1 MESVEPT
8 SPSLQPKAH
17 VFLRQTEIRRSDI
30 LKALTAVLLL
40 GAAMVATDSH
50 FTFIDDEAAILMQAN
65 KPVMETVKA
74 FLTQRE
80 ESEHPPFSDI
90 LFHFWLPVGRTNPHW
105 LRLPSIVFYLVGL
118 LALTATAWKLA
129 GKSAAATL
137 LWIVLLWPFGFHFG
151 RLAGYYSFA
160 FLLVSLL
167 TLGYLRVMQQPT
179 MREWFLFAVP
189 AVLLVYTNYFGWAV
203 IGCLALDYVLRHRR
217 RDFPALKALTIFLLA
232 VFILFTPLLR
242 AFLDE
247 LQWISDIRW
256 ALASKVYFGTY
267 NFYCLFVSES
277 VAPWCWP
284 LSVPLSLAI
293 LLASGLSLAL
303 VAKEVRYFLAYF
315 ALLYSV
321 MTVLGIDTTKRLLFI
336 SPWLLLG
343 IACAL
348 ANSRRKR
355 SRWLLVTCLGVIAA
369 GGWFGILTRRYY
381 ASPHFFEPWPQVADL
396 AARAIQEGSI
406 VVANHPVFLFYL
418 DYSLARADHTYLPA
432 AREGP
437 PAWPQN
443 PRLYI
448 VDHWRTSGHPTRSTV
463 LFVRGRSNAYL
474 NDTVAAQSWLDDH
487 CSRQEETRLVP
498 DPGYL
503 LRSRYVPGG
512 NTDAYRIYIAR
523 YRCPSEGSGI
533 VK

>member
-1 MESVEPT
+1 MESAELT

-17 VFLRQTEIRRSDI
+17 IFPRQTEIRRGDI
-30 LKALTAVLLL
+30 LKALAAVLLL
-40 GAAMVATDSH
+40 GAAMVATDSY
-50 FTFIDDEAAILMQAN
+50 FTFIDDEATILMTAN
-65 KPVMETVKA
+65 KPVRETLKV
-74 FLTQRE
+74 FLTRGGE
-80 ESEHPPFSDI
+80 HEHPPLADI

-105 LRLPSIVFYLVGL
+105 LRLPSIVIYLVGL
-118 LALTATAWKLA
+118 LTLTATAWKLA
-129 GKSAAATL
+129 GKTAAAAL
-137 LWIVLLWPFGFHFG
+137 MGMVLLWPFGFHFG
-151 RLAGYYSFA
+151 RLAGWYSLA

-167 TLGYLRVMQQPT
+167 TLSYLRVVQQPT
-179 MREWFLFAVP
+179 MRAWFLFAVP
-189 AVLLVYTNYFGWAV
+189 AVLLVYTNYFGLAV
-203 IGCLALDYVLRHRR
+203 TGCLALDYVLRQRR
-217 RDFPALKALTIFLLA
+217 GDLPSLKALTIFLLA
-232 VFILFTPLLR
+232 VFLLFTPLLR
-242 AFLDE
+242 IFLAE
-247 LQWISDIRW
+247 LQRYPDIRW
-256 ALASKVYFGTY
+256 ALASKVYYGAY

-293 LLASGLSLAL
+293 LLACGLSFVL

-315 ALLYSV
+315 VLLYSV
-321 MTVLGIDTTKRLLFI
+321 MTVLGIDNTKRLLFI

-348 ANSRRKR
+348 ANPGRNR

-369 GGWFGILTRRYY
+369 AGWFGILTRRYY

-396 AARAIQEGSI
+396 AARAMQEGSI

-418 DYSLARADHTYLPA
+418 DYSLARADRSYLPA

-437 PAWPQN
+437 PAWPQH
-443 PRLYI
+443 PRLY
-448 VDHWRTSGHPTRSTV
+448 VVGDWRTRGHPTRSTV

-512 NTDAYRIYIAR
+512 NIDAYRIYIAR
-523 YRCPSEGSGI
+523 YRCPSDGSGI